1 MSAPWSKGVAP
12 GPLQGLP
19 SSSLTP
25 GLPVTSILS
34 LLLCPSQS
42 FLLPPPFLSLGF
54 SLQESGCGY
63 QAGRACQAWPG
74 RARRVPGPLSAL
86 RICFG
91 DSSSSL
97 SPHPALFQGQSLLT
111 WESQGSQGPSEGL
124 GRFACG
130 GKAGGWGG
138 GQASPPLPARPTS
151 PHPCACSSR
160 FRRPLCPQPDPPAQ
174 PRSLQPLEV

>member
-1 MSAPWSKGVAP
+1 MSAPWSKGVSP
-12 GPLQGLP
+12 GPRQGLP
-19 SSSLTP
+19 LQFPDTRAP
-25 GLPVTSILS
+25 CHLS
-34 LLLCPSQS
+34 LFLCPSQS
-42 FLLPPPFLSLGF
+42 LILPPPLLSLGF

-74 RARRVPGPLSAL
+74 KARRVPGPLSAL

-138 GQASPPLPARPTS
+138 GQASPPLPARPTT
-151 PHPCACSSR
+151 PHPCACSSG
-160 FRRPLCPQPDPPAQ
+160 FQRPLCPQPDPTPQ